1 MKMTGNQT
9 EIEKIY
15 VTPAGVAIIKC
26 PDCERVRTLTV
37 DKFRGTKHILN
48 VKCSCNRRFQVSL
61 EFRKFYRKIVKLSGK
76 YVLLPEKIHPGRMM
90 IVNIS
95 QGGVGLHILDTHH
108 RLILGQELQ
117 ICFTLDDKHRSVID
131 RQVVVRLVTENNI
144 GCEFVGSSSSHD
156 AKIGFYLMV

>member
-1 MKMTGNQT
+1 
-9 EIEKIY
+9 
-15 VTPAGVAIIKC
+15 
-26 PDCERVRTLTV
+26 
-37 DKFRGTKHILN
+37 
-48 VKCSCNRRFQVSL
+48 
-61 EFRKFYRKIVKLSGK
+61 
-76 YVLLPEKIHPGRMM
+76 MM